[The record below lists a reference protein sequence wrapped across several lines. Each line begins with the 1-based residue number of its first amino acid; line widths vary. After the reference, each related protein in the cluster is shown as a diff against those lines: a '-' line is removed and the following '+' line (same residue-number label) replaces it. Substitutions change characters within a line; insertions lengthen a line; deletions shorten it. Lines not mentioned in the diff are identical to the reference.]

1 MYVNESRFFAAKRP
15 RGNQFCDGE
24 AEQSED
30 EAVSSDESDAD
41 DENGALSVEEVT
53 AICNLWRFHVMY
65 HRGRVRISVALSMQ
79 IADMMRELREK
90 GLGEAEV
97 ANAHAQ
103 WLADEDDKALKTL
116 LHGIKKGFGKG
127 RKRVVVRVP
136 GLVLPCM

>member
-1 MYVNESRFFAAKRP
+1 M
-15 RGNQFCDGE
+15 
-24 AEQSED
+24 
-30 EAVSSDESDAD
+30 
-41 DENGALSVEEVT
+41 EEVT